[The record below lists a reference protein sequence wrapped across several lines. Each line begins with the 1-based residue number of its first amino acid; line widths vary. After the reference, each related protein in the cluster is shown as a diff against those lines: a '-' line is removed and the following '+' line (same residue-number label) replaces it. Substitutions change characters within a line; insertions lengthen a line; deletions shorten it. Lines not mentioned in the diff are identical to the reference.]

1 MNDARFDG
9 CTPAREPCEIQVYV
23 RKLKTYIHMESS
35 MTGRTRATSSGGAK
49 VSRTFRL
56 APGKLAAAQK
66 ILGTATA
73 TETIETALD
82 MVVFRRELLDG
93 TRALFG
99 VTITSPDAE

>member
-1 MNDARFDG
+1 MASRSRSAAR
-9 CTPAREPCEIQVYV
+9 
-23 RKLKTYIHMESS
+23 
-35 MTGRTRATSSGGAK
+35 TGDTK
-49 VSRTFRL
+49 VSKTFRL

-82 MVVFRRELLDG
+82 MVVFRQELLDG

-99 VTITSPDAE
+99 LTITSPDPE